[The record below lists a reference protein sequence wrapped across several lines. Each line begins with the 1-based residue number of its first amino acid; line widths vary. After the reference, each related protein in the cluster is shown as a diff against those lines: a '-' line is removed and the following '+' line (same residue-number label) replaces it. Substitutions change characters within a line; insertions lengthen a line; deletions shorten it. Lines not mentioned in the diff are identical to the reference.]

1 MEAGLKNLGQSA
13 PAIVIPG
20 KCVGIICKGVASDE
34 KIGLLALGLALALGV
49 VAEAGSIP
57 ADRVP
62 LQTYA
67 VKK

>member
-1 MEAGLKNLGQSA
+1 MK
-13 PAIVIPG
+13 
-20 KCVGIICKGVASDE
+20 

-67 VKK
+67 VKKMNCYLQPNGVQ